1 MIAEAESVGQESTR
15 HQLDIIIK
23 NVQDL
28 LAKHSPTKAQCENK
42 EKAYSGNESDLLA
55 TVGTS
60 GSIQT
65 TSPPECENA
74 PGDIGAVTRAQ
85 LRKMGIEIEVSSP
98 PAVSEPVIPTPRVQ
112 YISMMMTDSMVS
124 DSNRS
129 MELNA
134 LALKYL
140 QDDQLT
146 ELAQLTIH
154 RRTKRNETDLLRQ
167 VLTQTPHSSTK
178 FESMLG
184 TNNLSLASQQYLK
197 RYALTDNKNPQWTWI
212 LATLFHLKIYWMQH
226 QQPPNLQHYR
236 MSSNQF
242 KQNH

>member
-1 MIAEAESVGQESTR
+1 MVPPSIENQGCHFQCFLL
-15 HQLDIIIK
+15 QK

-98 PAVSEPVIPTPRVQ
+98 PAVYVLLHWLIPT
-112 YISMMMTDSMVS
+112 
-124 DSNRS
+124 
-129 MELNA
+129 L
-134 LALKYL
+134 LCKYFS
-140 QDDQLT
+140 
-146 ELAQLTIH
+146 AQLLIKKGGLLTLDIFISLFTINAS
-154 RRTKRNETDLLRQ
+154 KRQRN
-167 VLTQTPHSSTK
+167 
-178 FESMLG
+178 
-184 TNNLSLASQQYLK
+184 
-197 RYALTDNKNPQWTWI
+197 
-212 LATLFHLKIYWMQH
+212 
-226 QQPPNLQHYR
+226 
-236 MSSNQF
+236 
-242 KQNH
+242 